1 MLFFSSAICSL
12 CMRMTDFKKETSSSS
27 SSTRFFG
34 SQRLEQKLLAFCEAI
49 DLRPD
54 IALEND
60 LENMGDLLIIL
71 IFKHNNY
78 LGFIRI

>member
-1 MLFFSSAICSL
+1 MHADDGLQKRNFILQLFHAV
-12 CMRMTDFKKETSSSS
+12 
-27 SSTRFFG
+27 FG
-34 SQRLEQKLLAFCEAI
+34 SQRLEQKLLALCEAI
-49 DLRPD
+49 DIRSD

-78 LGFIRI
+78 LGFIRM

>member
-12 CMRMTDFKKETSSSS
+12 CMRMTDFKK
-27 SSTRFFG
+27 RDLILQLFHAVFG

-78 LGFIRI
+78 LGFIRM

>member
-1 MLFFSSAICSL
+1 VHADDGLQKRDLILQLFHAV
-12 CMRMTDFKKETSSSS
+12 
-27 SSTRFFG
+27 FG

-78 LGFIRI
+78 LGFIRM